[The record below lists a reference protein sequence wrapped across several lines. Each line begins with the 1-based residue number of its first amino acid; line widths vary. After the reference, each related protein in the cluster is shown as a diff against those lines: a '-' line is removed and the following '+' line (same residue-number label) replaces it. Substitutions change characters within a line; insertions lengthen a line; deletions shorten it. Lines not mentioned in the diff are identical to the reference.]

1 MIRPLRTTVA
11 RVFLFHHCDE
21 SQQNSTS
28 WGIWNFHSK
37 LRFSLPQREEKGGAT
52 QNDQELGKFR
62 KNKQKISLR
71 SSAWKTLER
80 FDSTMCNRLVHEKII
95 SGKAAASARKERR
108 KRTSGSSGKFVSL
121 LGKILRKLSWL
132 LMEIVIT
139 HRKFHIY
146 SQRRLYFPPS
156 TTTTVVHAR
165 YRPYITQTA
174 AAQQQHIHMSIS
186 VVLKWWFGIFLAK
199 REERERANS
208 AAECSLVWVKS
219 LFLLIPILLSPAAA
233 FSFPSIECCV
243 VSIRGKKGDFWLDS
257 QSSWMWWMLEKWGKK
272 RQVVVKGKKRKT
284 SSSSERWRRRKKIS
298 SASFFYVSR
307 LLSPFRGSIMD
318 IF

>member
-1 MIRPLRTTVA
+1 MDIYVESSAFIDSRFDLSAQQLLGFSFSTIVTNLNRTA
-11 RVFLFHHCDE
+11 
-21 SQQNSTS
+21 S
-28 WGIWNFHSK
+28 WGIWNFHRK

-62 KNKQKISLR
+62 KNKQKISPR

-80 FDSTMCNRLVHEKII
+80 FDSNMCNRLVHEKII

-108 KRTSGSSGKFVSL
+108 KRMSGSSGKFVSL

-186 VVLKWWFGIFLAK
+186 VVLKWWFGIFLAE
-199 REERERANS
+199 REEREPTAPLNVLWCELNRFSCWFVEEEKRVISGWIAR
-208 AAECSLVWVKS
+208 AAECDGCWKS
-219 LFLLIPILLSPAAA
+219 EGRKDKLSWREKRGKPAAA
-233 FSFPSIECCV
+233 
-243 VSIRGKKGDFWLDS
+243 RDDDDGKKSPLFLF
-257 QSSWMWWMLEKWGKK
+257 LCF
-272 RQVVVKGKKRKT
+272 
-284 SSSSERWRRRKKIS
+284 SSSLPL
-298 SASFFYVSR
+298 SR
-307 LLSPFRGSIMD
+307 INNGHF
-318 IF
+318 